1 MARVKRGVPSKKR
14 KKNILRRGRG
24 FIHGR
29 KKLIKRAKEA
39 TVWAGKRAYY
49 GRKVRKRFL
58 RSLWEARLNALL
70 RAEGTRYSVFMNQ
83 LKTAKI
89 GLNRKMLSE
98 LASDEPE
105 ALKAIIKEVGKK

>member
-1 MARVKRGVPSKKR
+1 MARVKRGVFSKKR
-14 KKNILRRGRG
+14 KKNILKRARG

-70 RAEGTRYSVFMNQ
+70 RAEGTRYSLFINQ
-83 LKTAKI
+83 LKKAKI
-89 GLNRKMLSE
+89 SLNRKMLSE

>member
-1 MARVKRGVPSKKR
+1 MARVKRGVFSKKR
-14 KKNILRRGRG
+14 KKKILKRARG

-49 GRKVRKRFL
+49 GRKVRKRYL
-58 RSLWEARLNALL
+58 RSLWETRLNALL
-70 RAEGTRYSVFMNQ
+70 RAEGTRYSLFMNQ

-89 GLNRKMLSE
+89 NLNRKMLAE
-98 LASDEPE
+98 MASDEPE
-105 ALKAIIKEVGKK
+105 ALKAIIKEIGKK